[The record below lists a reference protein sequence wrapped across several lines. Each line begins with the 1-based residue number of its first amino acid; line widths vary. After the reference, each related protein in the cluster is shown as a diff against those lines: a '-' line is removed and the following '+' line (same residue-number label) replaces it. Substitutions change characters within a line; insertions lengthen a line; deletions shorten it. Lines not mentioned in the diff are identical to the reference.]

1 MPGLCTANQFIS
13 RDENMHAEFAI
24 ELYKGMREA
33 DRLGFQQLVIQTP
46 EGSGLADAIRDRV
59 EKSAAAKENTI

>member
-1 MPGLCTANQFIS
+1 LTV
-13 RDENMHAEFAI
+13 EEFAI

-33 DRLGFQQLVIQTP
+33 DRLGFQELVIQTP

-59 EKSAAAKENTI
+59 KKSAAERGNRI